1 MKNKPWIEEND
12 PLKEYYGLL
21 DDNEL
26 ISFLSLFSEWNKNRP
41 LAKVVIASSSDLP
54 VQRLS

>member
-26 ISFLSLFSEWNKNRP
+26 ISFLSLFSEWNKNNYA
-41 LAKVVIASSSDLP
+41 LESDIGQVKTGFQL
-54 VQRLS
+54 LD

>member
-26 ISFLSLFSEWNKNRP
+26 ISFFKF
-41 LAKVVIASSSDLP
+41 I
-54 VQRLS
+54 